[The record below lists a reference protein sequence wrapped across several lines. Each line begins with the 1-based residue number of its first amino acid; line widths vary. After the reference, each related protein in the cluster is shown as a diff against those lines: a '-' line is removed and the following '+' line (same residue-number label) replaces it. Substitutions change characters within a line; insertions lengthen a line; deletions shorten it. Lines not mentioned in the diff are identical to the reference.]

1 MLPANAICAITALF
15 IVGMVWL
22 RTRMHYAR
30 GARGWRS
37 LSTAGTLYFAA
48 LAVLLATGWFA
59 APQVARWVGS
69 PAPITPT
76 LARVIWFLAAYYL
89 FIPVHLVLKARG
101 RAVFTPAGLPKEGWR
116 SP

>member
-1 MLPANAICAITALF
+1 
-15 IVGMVWL
+15 
-22 RTRMHYAR
+22 
-30 GARGWRS
+30 
-37 LSTAGTLYFAA
+37 
-48 LAVLLATGWFA
+48 
-59 APQVARWVGS
+59 VGS